1 MEKLI
6 RSYEQTYGKPDT
18 LIALEAEKGDTT
30 FHVAVKNPMP
40 DQDMP
45 ESTITSLGLSGL
57 SDHDIELHIDVDGKR
72 SKQSIEATGEFFYRF
87 YQELIA
93 AEEIIAGSIYR
104 NVEVPEFEGMNAAI
118 IINKGYLEPEWLDHE
133 KETGKVMSIVPLFD
147 EEADELERLPI
158 QVRELFVRRSQLP
171 VADPKRKKESVVHLA
186 VKRVWQNI
194 TEWYKDHKE
203 KQAPALAS
211 ALKGKK
217 KDDSAEALEKELKI
231 SLPEDF
237 RHSFNIVHERIVLGE
252 YTLYDEKS
260 MLKTAADMNG
270 LNAEGAFKK
279 AQKKVTKDKRIQ
291 QVWWHEQWIPVAVNS
306 YNDRICIDMAPGP
319 DGVPGQ
325 VIRHYNDV
333 GPDPSGFNCFFQWL
347 EDFYNEL
354 RSDLFEVNE
363 HGEILKK

>member
-18 LIALEAEKGDTT
+18 LIALEAEQGDAS

-40 DQDMP
+40 DQEMP

-57 SDHDIELHIDVDGKR
+57 SDHDVELNIDVNG
-72 SKQSIEATGEFFYRF
+72 KQSKKVIEATGAFFYKF
-87 YQELIA
+87 HQELITA
-93 AEEIIAGSIYR
+93 DEIVPGSIYR
-104 NVEVPEFEGMNAAI
+104 NAEVPEFDGMKAAI

-133 KETGKVMSIVPLFD
+133 KETGKVMTIVPLFD

-171 VADPKRKKESVVHLA
+171 VADPKRKKDSVVRLA

-194 TEWYKDHKE
+194 TEWYKAHKE
-203 KQAPALAS
+203 KQTATLTT

-217 KDDSAEALEKELKI
+217 TDDPAAALEKELGIK
-231 SLPEDF
+231 LPEDF
-237 RHSFNIVHERIVLGE
+237 RHSFDLIHERIVVGE

-260 MLKTAADMNG
+260 MVKTARDMNG

-279 AQKKVTKDKRIQ
+279 AQKKVTKDTRIQ

-319 DGVPGQ
+319 AGIPGQ
-325 VIRHYNDV
+325 VIMHYNDV
-333 GPDPSGFNCFFQWL
+333 GPDPSGFECFFQWL

-354 RSDLFEVNE
+354 RSELFEVNE